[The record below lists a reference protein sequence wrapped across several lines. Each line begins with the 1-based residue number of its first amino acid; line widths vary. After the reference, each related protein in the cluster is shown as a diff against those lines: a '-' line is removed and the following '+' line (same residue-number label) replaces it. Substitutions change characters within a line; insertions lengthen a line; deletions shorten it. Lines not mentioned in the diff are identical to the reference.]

1 MLSVQKYL
9 CMDISIIDIIQK
21 SNKEDNSFTEFAAAA
36 AGAKLLQCVQ
46 LCATPWTAAH
56 AVLNIEQTKGH

>member
-36 AGAKLLQCVQ
+36 AGAKLLQSCPT
-46 LCATPWTAAH
+46 LRDPMDGRPRRT
-56 AVLNIEQTKGH
+56 